1 MSNTLT
7 RSKSMAKQEIVIE
20 KKFAASDSN
29 SKVGHAQQG
38 NLRFLEGQIHELW
51 ALGEN
56 IVLCWAA
63 SRAGIDLLVVPHYF
77 LGNFSAALN
86 DDGEHSIADEENG
99 QFIRDLIAGERR
111 MSRANFELAVQQ
123 LGLKRTTIK
132 LPIPLSEEAP
142 VLLQIEG
149 IVKRH
154 SISYVPR
161 RAVLLLD
168 IVDFSLFTPFEQT
181 SQLTSLS
188 YSLNSAF
195 SRMRSLYPEIDI
207 VRTTT
212 GDGFY
217 VWNRSEEA
225 SASMHLFQFM
235 LLVITDNA
243 IAKRKA
249 KSDTVPALRAGFHIG
264 SHYEFYQS
272 VALNPTMNSY
282 IVGDV
287 TIELARM
294 LDLAQSGQIFVGDFT
309 ADIPTSTRE
318 GAYLIEVDSQK
329 FLDRVSQNMSVFK
342 GQQCAGEEIVSMH
355 AYLTGETGLSA
366 GQILRKFKVTDKHGC
381 SRYVYNLRCNI
392 HIKENKT
399 IILGLQD
406 YYLPKSSRSKR
417 KSLAADK
424 TATTLY
430 RKARQSPDISED
442 LD

>member
-1 MSNTLT
+1 MS
-7 RSKSMAKQEIVIE
+7 KQEVVIP
-20 KKFAASDSN
+20 KKFASSDS
-29 SKVGHAQQG
+29 KIGHAQQG
-38 NLRFLEGQIHELW
+38 NLRFLETEIHERW

-56 IVLCWAA
+56 IVLCWSA
-63 SRAGIDLLVVPHYF
+63 SRAGVDLLVVPHYF
-77 LGNFSAALN
+77 LGNFSATLN
-86 DDGEHSIADEENG
+86 DEKNSSFADEENG
-99 QFIRDLIAGERR
+99 QFIRELIAGERR
-111 MSRANFELAVQQ
+111 MSRVNFESAIQQ

-132 LPIPLSEEAP
+132 LPIPLSEEP
-142 VLLQIEG
+142 SVLAHIED

-154 SISYVPR
+154 SISFVPR

-195 SRMRSLYPEIDI
+195 NRMRTMYPEVDI
-207 VRTTT
+207 ARTTT

-217 VWNRSEEA
+217 VWNRSLDA

-235 LLVITDNA
+235 LLVVADNA
-243 IAKRKA
+243 IVKRKA
-249 KSDTVPALRAGFHIG
+249 RGNTVPAIRAGFHIG

-294 LDLAQSGQIFVGDFT
+294 LDVAQSGQVFVGDFT
-309 ADIPTSTRE
+309 ADIPTSSRE
-318 GAYLIEVDSQK
+318 GAYLIEVDSQR
-329 FLDRVSQNMSVFK
+329 FLDRVSHNMAAFK
-342 GQQCAGEEIVSMH
+342 GQLCADEEIVSMH
-355 AYLTGETGLSA
+355 AYLTGETGISA
-366 GQILRKFKVTDKHGC
+366 GQILRKFKITDKHGR
-381 SRYVYNLRCNI
+381 SRYVFNLRCNI
-392 HIKENKT
+392 QIKDGKT

-417 KSLAADK
+417 NSLAANK
-424 TATTLY
+424 TVTTLY
-430 RKARQSPDISED
+430 RKTRQSPDITEE